1 MTIARLFGL
10 NYANAVIKRQAVTL
24 CLCTL
29 LNLSAW
35 SVRARRKIGMI
46 MRKLEAQQQK
56 QLEPETTTLK
66 ELVNPVDNY
75 DNLFNQYPDY
85 EQSYIFDPPP
95 PKSS

>member
-1 MTIARLFGL
+1 MTTVNPFGTKG
-10 NYANAVIKRQAVTL
+10 ANAVMRSRAATL
-24 CLCTL
+24 CLCI
-29 LNLSAW
+29 LSDLFVW
-35 SVRARRKIGMI
+35 TARTRRGSEMI
-46 MRKLEAQQQK
+46 MTKLEKQKQK

>member
-1 MTIARLFGL
+1 
-10 NYANAVIKRQAVTL
+10 
-24 CLCTL
+24 
-29 LNLSAW
+29 
-35 SVRARRKIGMI
+35 MI